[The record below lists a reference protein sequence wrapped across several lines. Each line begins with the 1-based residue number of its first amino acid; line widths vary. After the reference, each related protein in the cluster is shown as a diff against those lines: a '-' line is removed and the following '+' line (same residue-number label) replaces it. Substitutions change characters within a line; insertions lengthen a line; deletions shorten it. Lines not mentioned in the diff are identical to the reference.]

1 MICSKNKLDQEL
13 GKIRSILLENSYPE
27 RVINSV
33 FKRKLQQLNS
43 NPVHTVKKCPVYLHI
58 PWIGNVSMKF
68 EKQITPAVKR
78 CFFSVEPRAIFN
90 TRQLFPAIKKNVL
103 PSHHHS
109 NVIYQ
114 FVCQCDSRYV
124 GRTSQRLEERIKQHV
139 PRSITNPRASANRQ
153 SLPALA
159 RTTHA
164 HNNFTNPPLVIFLTT
179 PNAPFI
185 TATKNFLFS
194 PNAPFITA
202 TKNFLF
208 SLEVALLF
216 TFLLLK
222 RLSLNLSI
230 PFCVSKKNSSTL

>member
-1 MICSKNKLDQEL
+1 MDQEL
-13 GKIRSILLENSYPE
+13 GKIRSILLENGYPE
-27 RVINSV
+27 RVINSA

-58 PWIGNVSMKF
+58 PWIGKVSMKF
-68 EKQITPAVKR
+68 KKQITSAVKR
-78 CFFSVEPRAIFN
+78 CFFSVEPRVIFN
-90 TRQLFPAIKKNVL
+90 TRQLLPAIRKDVL

-114 FVCQCDSRYV
+114 FLCPCDSRYV
-124 GRTSQRLEERIKQHV
+124 GRISQRLEERIKQHL
-139 PRSITNPRASANRQ
+139 PRSIINPRASVNRQ
-153 SLPALA
+153 VFPALA

-164 HNNFTNPPLVIFLTT
+164 HNNFTNPPLVNIFLTT
-179 PNAPFI
+179 PNV
-185 TATKNFLFS
+185 
-194 PNAPFITA
+194 PFITA

-222 RLSLNLSI
+222 RLLLNLSI
-230 PFCVSKKNSSTL
+230 PFCVSKKNSYTL